1 MDRDAVEQQIQD
13 AGATAPRVT
22 PDRIQALLARVVYQ
36 TEHRPAGSTS
46 TFVHAFL
53 DGKFF
58 LGTGHSACVS
68 PDNYRQEI
76 GEGIARKH
84 AERIAEDKLWELEGY
99 HLYARL
105 RG

>member
-1 MDRDAVEQQIQD
+1 MDRDQVEQQIQD
-13 AGATAPRVT
+13 AGATGLRVL
-22 PDRIQALLARVVYQ
+22 PAQIEALKARVVYQ
-36 TEHRPAGSTS
+36 TEDRPAGSTS

-58 LGTGHSACVS
+58 LGTGHSACVVEE
-68 PDNYRQEI
+68 NYRQHI

-105 RG
+105 HG